1 MALSTYDM
9 ECLQKAKT
17 LIEKD
22 LSRHFTISE
31 IAAVSGI
38 GTTKLKQGFK
48 KQFGHPIFVYLRRQ
62 RMQYAASLLTD
73 TNKTIKQIAKAV
85 GFLYTSNFTTAFT
98 SFHHISPALYR
109 KTIDKK

>member
-9 ECLQKAKT
+9 ECLQKAKA

-38 GTTKLKQGFK
+38 GATKLKQGFK
-48 KQFGHPIFVYLRRQ
+48 KQFGYPIFVYLRRQ
-62 RMQYAASLLTD
+62 RMQYAASLLKN
-73 TNKTIKQIAKAV
+73 TNKTIKQIAKAT

-109 KTIDKK
+109 QTKAEK

>member
-9 ECLQKAKT
+9 ECLQKAKV

-22 LSRHFTISE
+22 LSRHLPIAE
-31 IAAVSGI
+31 IAAASGI
-38 GTTKLKQGFK
+38 GCTKLKRGFK
-48 KQFGHPIFVYLRRQ
+48 EQFGYPVFVYLRRQ

-73 TNKTIKQIAKAV
+73 TNKTIKQIAKAT
-85 GFLYTSNFTTAFT
+85 GFHYASNFTTAFT

-109 KTIDKK
+109 QTKDKK